1 MIQRIR
7 TIVQAFPEVTEEPH
21 FEKTSFRVKN
31 KIFATALADGST
43 LTVKLSPEDQNVFSL
58 DRTKIHP
65 VANKWG
71 AQGWTVA
78 HTAELEEEQLNDLLV
93 TAYCEVAPLKLAEQL
108 RTTKNSK

>member
-7 TIVQAFPEVTEEPH
+7 SIVSKFPEVTEEPH
-21 FEKTSFRVKN
+21 FEKISFRVKK
-31 KIFATALADGST
+31 KIFATCNEDGTT

-71 AQGWTVA
+71 NQGWTIA
-78 HTAELEEEQLNDLLV
+78 YPALLTEEQLNDLLL
-93 TAYCEVAPLKLAEQL
+93 TAYCEIAPKKLSEMVKS
-108 RTTKNSK
+108 RHD